1 MLWAA
6 LPYLLPTRIAL
17 GPCGRDWMS
26 PSSWIPRA
34 SPTRSESWSIGR
46 TKGKICYGSPS
57 ARGRT
62 VFGELVRWGQL
73 WRAGA
78 KEPTRIFVNG
88 PVDFAGIPLQA
99 GRYSIY
105 VLPQPQ
111 RWQVFVSDSTYHWG
125 NAISKSVRLREI
137 GSAQLA
143 VSSTAGHVEQLTF
156 RWQPVD
162 DQHGSL
168 VLEWEATRVEI
179 PLAQL

>member
-1 MLWAA
+1 M
-6 LPYLLPTRIAL
+6 T
-17 GPCGRDWMS
+17 
-26 PSSWIPRA
+26 
-34 SPTRSESWSIGR
+34 T
-46 TKGKICYGSPS
+46 
-57 ARGRT
+57 
-62 VFGELVRWGQL
+62 
-73 WRAGA
+73 
-78 KEPTRIFVNG
+78 
-88 PVDFAGIPLQA
+88 DFAGIPLQA

-168 VLEWEATRVEI
+168 VLEWEASRVEI